1 MDLGKPVTLDL
12 DTKIND
18 TGTLGVSGQVTPQ
31 PVSADLGIKFQG
43 IDMPVIQAYL
53 AKYTSAT
60 LLAGASSGN
69 LKLRYGSKKP
79 TLQLSGDISVAG
91 LHTID
96 NALHESFIDWER
108 LDIQGLNY
116 QRDPDRLDIDQILAR
131 KLYARVIIE
140 PDASINVKRVLAGPG
155 ATVTAANAHSTFP
168 VCAPTLALRPSWER
182 HRPSIAHGEPA

>member
-1 MDLGKPVTLDL
+1 
-12 DTKIND
+12 
-18 TGTLGVSGQVTPQ
+18 
-31 PVSADLGIKFQG
+31 
-43 IDMPVIQAYL
+43 MPVIQSYL

-69 LKLRYGSKKP
+69 LKLRYGSKEP

-116 QRDPDRLDIDQILAR
+116 QRDPDRLDIDQVVAR

-155 ATVTAANAHSTFP
+155 ATVTAPSGPGGGQVTATAGRPRYSP
-168 VCAPTLALRPSWER
+168 LSPSSLPKRAGRAPAASAAPAAAAATGPPSMPMADQKDRPAGGAVRISPICR
-182 HRPSIAHGEPA
+182 